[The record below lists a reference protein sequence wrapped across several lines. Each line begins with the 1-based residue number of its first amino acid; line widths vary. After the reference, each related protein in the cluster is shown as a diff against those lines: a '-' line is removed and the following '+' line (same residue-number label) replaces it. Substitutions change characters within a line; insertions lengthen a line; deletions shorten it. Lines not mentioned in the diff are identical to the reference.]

1 MTEDNK
7 DLRKQRR
14 EEMLD
19 EKRKYSQTLI
29 WKLDDMEVF
38 LNNQKGFFGRSDA
51 YHNLV
56 IALRWMQDQGN
67 SDKYRYQR
75 RLEYKDMKEEMQEL
89 QQALNRERKLR
100 QELENKITEAT
111 TSSGLFIKYVRDKL
125 GV

>member
-1 MTEDNK
+1 MTEGNK
-7 DLRKQRR
+7 DLRKKRR

-19 EKRKYSQTLI
+19 EKRKYAQTLI

-38 LNNQKGFFGRSDA
+38 LNNQKGFFGRSNA

-56 IALRWMQDQGN
+56 IALRWMQDQVD
-67 SDKYRYQR
+67 SDEYRYQR